1 MKKFSELNVGDEFF
15 SEGKISLQELENYLS
30 FSGIKNILYKNNED
44 SKKIVSGRAILG
56 RMEGEFTRLKE
67 MYGNL
72 LIFYGMDGDP
82 SWKGRHARFLKP
94 LYTDEILKMKFRIL
108 EKLILMK
115 IMAFWLLILKGLKRM
130 ATWLLLQ
137 DVTYTKSKRTL
148 QRINKEFDCGCN
160 HYYSY
165 K

>member
-108 EKLILMK
+108 EKTDLNEDYG
-115 IMAFWLLILKGLKRM
+115 LLAIDFEGSKENGDLVVVARRNLYQIKRDPPKN
-130 ATWLLLQ
+130 Q
-137 DVTYTKSKRTL
+137 
-148 QRINKEFDCGCN
+148 
-160 HYYSY
+160 
-165 K
+165 

>member
-1 MKKFSELNVGDEFF
+1 MKRFSELNVGDEFF

-94 LYTDEILKMKFRIL
+94 LNTDEILKMKFRIS
-108 EKLILMK
+108 EKTDLNENYGLLAIDFEGSKENGDLIVLARRNLYQIKKDPPMN
-115 IMAFWLLILKGLKRM
+115 
-130 ATWLLLQ
+130 Q
-137 DVTYTKSKRTL
+137 
-148 QRINKEFDCGCN
+148 
-160 HYYSY
+160 
-165 K
+165 

>member
-1 MKKFSELNVGDEFF
+1 MKGFSELNVGDEFF

-30 FSGIKNILYKNNED
+30 FSGIKNVLYKDNE

-56 RMEGEFTRLKE
+56 RMEGEFTKLKE

-94 LYTDEILKMKFRIL
+94 LYTDEILKMKFKIS
-108 EKLILMK
+108 EKTDLNETYG
-115 IMAFWLLILKGLKRM
+115 LLAIDFEG
-130 ATWLLLQ
+130 
-137 DVTYTKSKRTL
+137 SKEDGEVVIVSRRNLYQIKKNPTTN
-148 QRINKEFDCGCN
+148 Q
-160 HYYSY
+160 
-165 K
+165 

>member
-30 FSGIKNILYKNNED
+30 FSRIKNVLYKNNED
-44 SKKIVSGRAILG
+44 PKKIVSGRAILG
-56 RMEGEFTRLKE
+56 RMEGEFTKLEE

-94 LYTDEILKMKFRIL
+94 LYSDEILKMKFKIS
-108 EKLILMK
+108 EKTDLDENYG
-115 IMAFWLLILKGLKRM
+115 LLAIDFEG
-130 ATWLLLQ
+130 
-137 DVTYTKSKRTL
+137 SKENGDLVVVARRNL
-148 QRINKEFDCGCN
+148 YQIKKDPPMNQ
-160 HYYSY
+160 
-165 K
+165 